1 MCKSGGETFKRN
13 GPIIPT
19 FKKNRRLYNLQ
30 KVSLGIENMFQMSF
44 NILNPMKMAKNGQNH
59 GNSRYVSPPD
69 FKGCLL
75 VRWLFSNF
83 SIGNLIISY
92 EFFKGIHILCQKT
105 KESSPIHKKAED
117 IGHWTEKCSLN
128 CPNPSLFVQK
138 WKTVKS
144 GHLTIFLGSQ
154 HYIPT

>member
-69 FKGCLL
+69 LH
-75 VRWLFSNF
+75 
-83 SIGNLIISY
+83 
-92 EFFKGIHILCQKT
+92 FFP
-105 KESSPIHKKAED
+105 SP
-117 IGHWTEKCSLN
+117 CSLHWGKKIFGSAN
-128 CPNPSLFVQK
+128 QAPAMGVFGKQKNLQPSKSFLRYRKYVSDVFQHSEPNKNGQK
-138 WKTVKS
+138 WAKS
-144 GHLTIFLGSQ
+144 RKLQVCLPPRF
-154 HYIPT
+154 

>member
-1 MCKSGGETFKRN
+1 
-13 GPIIPT
+13 
-19 FKKNRRLYNLQ
+19 
-30 KVSLGIENMFQMSF
+30 MSF

-83 SIGNLIISY
+83 SIGNLIISC

-117 IGHWTEKCSLN
+117 IGH
-128 CPNPSLFVQK
+128 
-138 WKTVKS
+138 
-144 GHLTIFLGSQ
+144 
-154 HYIPT
+154 